1 MKHIYVTRKD
11 NEEILSKQIC
21 KVKRKLSHVVLS
33 VVLLN
38 INTQT
43 IIQLGNY

>member
-1 MKHIYVTRKD
+1 MKHIYITRKD

-33 VVLLN
+33 MVLLN

-43 IIQLGNY
+43 IIKFGNY